1 MDKVFG
7 RTQGLKKSELKRIS
21 NLYRRRLPKDRVLTP
36 ELAHTLAALSA
47 EVGRP
52 LSLVLDR
59 EGRVVRVAVGDAK
72 DVPFPEEGW
81 SERRLSGYRL
91 LHTHLGPGGLSR
103 PDLSVLF
110 LRRLDNLAALEVEAD
125 GRPRSEERRV
135 GKECVSTCRSRWSP
149 DH

>member
-59 EGRVVRVAVGDAK
+59 
-72 DVPFPEEGW
+72 
-81 SERRLSGYRL
+81 
-91 LHTHLGPGGLSR
+91 
-103 PDLSVLF
+103 
-110 LRRLDNLAALEVEAD
+110 
-125 GRPRSEERRV
+125 
-135 GKECVSTCRSRWSP
+135 
-149 DH
+149 